1 MASAACQT
9 RPGSSPGRR
18 PDGRPVT
25 GIWGSAFSPFSPRG
39 ADLHVPTW
47 RIRIILMRMQMK
59 GKLWEMARDELLVK
73 NVLLGRGCYEGAD
86 EPSSLLCLVVFWGTR
101 VGWHMAKSEGN
112 TSSLMYLLL
121 LVLIHGI

>member
-1 MASAACQT
+1 
-9 RPGSSPGRR
+9 
-18 PDGRPVT
+18 
-25 GIWGSAFSPFSPRG
+25 
-39 ADLHVPTW
+39 
-47 RIRIILMRMQMK
+47 MRMQMK

-73 NVLLGRGCYEGAD
+73 NVLLGRGCYEGVD